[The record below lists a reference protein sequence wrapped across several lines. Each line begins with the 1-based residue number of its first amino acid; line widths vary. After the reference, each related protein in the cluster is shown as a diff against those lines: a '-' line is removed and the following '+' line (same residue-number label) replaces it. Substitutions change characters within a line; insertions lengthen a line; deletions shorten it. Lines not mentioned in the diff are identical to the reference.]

1 MTRIIAAA
9 LLGVLPTWA
18 FATSWVNVPL
28 LDATCA
34 ETAKADPD
42 GHPRDC
48 LLLCAGSGFGILD
61 HGTWIPLD
69 QVGDEMALDALRATD
84 REDHIRVNVTGERE
98 GPLIR
103 VTALTIAE

>member
-1 MTRIIAAA
+1 MTKTIVAA
-9 LLGVLPTWA
+9 LLGALPTWT

-34 ETAKADPD
+34 ETAKVEPD

-48 LLLCAGSGFGILD
+48 LLQCAASGFGILD

-69 QVGDEMALDALRATD
+69 QVGDEKALAALRATS
-84 REDHIRVNVTGERE
+84 REDHIRVNVTGERD
-98 GPLIR
+98 GAIIR